1 MTGLHEKA
9 DHSMTPWPVHGGR
22 LSELA
27 RLFPEAPAPWIDLST
42 GINPHAYKPAR
53 LDPSLMQRLPDPLE
67 EQALR
72 FAAAEAYG
80 VSPDHVLAGA
90 GTQMLIGLMPVFLS
104 RFFIP
109 SVVRILGPTYS
120 GHEAAWREAGFA
132 IDHAPHGAALA
143 MPARRMVSVLCSPN
157 NPTGHRLTLAEIASL
172 AESHARL
179 GGMIVV
185 DEAFADFSPE
195 SAASLLPHPGLVICR
210 SFGKAYG
217 LAGVRIGFLLGS
229 HPVLHAMRAAMGP
242 WLVSTPAC
250 HIGRDAL
257 CDRDW
262 RMATAPRLEREMTA
276 LRHVV
281 TQAGLNFVGGTSLF
295 SLFRSPDAQKIW
307 EILARAG
314 FLVRRFDWDDTLL
327 RFGLP
332 PDETSLRRLSR
343 ALG

>member
-1 MTGLHEKA
+1 MTGLHEKT

-27 RLFPEAPAPWIDLST
+27 RLFPAAPTPWIDLST
-42 GINPHAYKPAR
+42 GINPHAHPLVR

-80 VSPDHVLAGA
+80 VSPDHVLVGA
-90 GTQMLIGLMPVFLS
+90 GTQMLIGLLPVFLQ
-104 RFFIP
+104 RFFTP
-109 SVVRILGPTYS
+109 SVIRILGPTYS
-120 GHEAAWREAGFA
+120 GHDAAWREAGFA
-132 IDHAPHGAALA
+132 IDTVPYEAAPA
-143 MPARRMVSVLCSPN
+143 MPVRHMVSVVCSPN
-157 NPTGHRLTLAEIASL
+157 NPTGHRLTLGEIASL

-185 DEAFADFSPE
+185 DEAFADFFPE

-242 WLVSTPAC
+242 WPVSTPAC

-262 RMATAPRLEREMTA
+262 RMAMAPRLEREMAA
-276 LRHVV
+276 LRQVV
-281 TQAGLNFVGGTSLF
+281 TRAGLDFVGGTSLF
-295 SLFRSPDAQKIW
+295 SLFRSPQARKIW
-307 EILARAG
+307 EMLAQAG
-314 FLVRRFDWDDTLL
+314 LLVRRFDWDETLL

-332 PDETSLRRLSR
+332 PDEASLRRLSR